1 VRGFRWQ
8 HWAWL
13 VAVALLATGIA
24 ALLALFPGT
33 LDDREG
39 RMRLVYLVLLLVLVG
54 SGLMAHWR
62 HRPSLMVRHLLIWIG
77 VLLVLVIGY
86 SYRFDLMRL
95 GDRLTGELVPD
106 RGIDAGADAVSFRA
120 ARDGHFHVAATV
132 DGVPVRFMVD
142 TGASTVALSPA
153 DAKRIGFD
161 VERLSYT
168 LTLRTASGIGRGAPV
183 RLREVRIGPIVVRDV
198 RAVVNRAEMDRSLLG
213 MSLLERLSSYQVKDG
228 TLTLR
233 R

>member
-1 VRGFRWQ
+1 MRGFRWQ